1 MKRLRKKF
9 YERNTIKVARDL
21 LGKFLIRIIARPHR
35 QAKLGGQSKKKII
48 ALITETEAY
57 HGPKD
62 LASHASRGRTKRTE
76 VMFGLAGRAYVYLI
90 YGMYYCF
97 NIVTGKEN
105 FPAAV
110 LIRGV
115 EIINN
120 LKPKTYNQLIS
131 GPGKVCRELKI
142 DRSLNKENL
151 LKSKKL
157 FVVEDKKLLKKY
169 YPQGFKIKIG
179 KRVGVDYA
187 GEYRNKPWRFILS
200 CRGG

>member
-1 MKRLRKKF
+1 MKLLKKEF
-9 YERNTIKVARDL
+9 FTRINTIKVAQEL
-21 LGKFLIRIIARPHR
+21 LGKFLIRKI
-35 QAKLGGQSKKKII
+35 GKKKII

-62 LASHASRGRTKRTE
+62 LASHASRGRTLRTE
-76 VMFGLAGRAYVYLI
+76 VMFGRGGYVYVYLI

-120 LKPKTYNQLIS
+120 LKPKTHNQLIG

-142 DRSLNKENL
+142 DKNLNKENL
-151 LKSKKL
+151 LTSKRL
-157 FVVEDKKLLKKY
+157 FVVEDKKLLKKICS
-169 YPQGFKIKIG
+169 QAFKIKKTPRI
-179 KRVGVDYA
+179 GVDYA
-187 GEYRNKPWRFILS
+187 GIYKNKPWRFIFVS
-200 CRGG
+200 N